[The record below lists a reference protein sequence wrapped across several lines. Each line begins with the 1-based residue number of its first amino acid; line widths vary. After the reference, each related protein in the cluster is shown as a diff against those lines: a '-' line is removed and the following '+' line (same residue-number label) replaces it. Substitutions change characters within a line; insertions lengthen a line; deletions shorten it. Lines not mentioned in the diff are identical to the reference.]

1 MSTAGK
7 VLIVLVLL
15 TSLVWLVLASG
26 VAQLNTNGNTRLH
39 ELTEQIEKLQTDFK
53 QSQDEIVAVRDQT
66 SSIQE
71 NVDRQIT
78 VLRAR
83 QSDLEKARS
92 KIIEYMTR
100 VQYQLATLKDT
111 IEKAKTTLQH
121 RIEEQASE
129 QQALVQAKSEVED
142 LKSKN
147 GELLSQ
153 LSTLRQNF
161 ETVYRSNIESLGKT
175 H

>member
-39 ELTEQIEKLQTDFK
+39 ELTVQIDKLQTDFK
-53 QSQDEIVAVRDQT
+53 QTQDEIFAVRDQT
-66 SSIQE
+66 STIQE

-100 VQYQLATLKDT
+100 VQYQLATVKDT

-142 LKSKN
+142 LKAKN

>member
-39 ELTEQIEKLQTDFK
+39 ELTVQIDKLQTDFK

-66 SSIQE
+66 STIQE

-100 VQYQLATLKDT
+100 VQYQLATVKDT

-121 RIEEQASE
+121 RIDEQASE

-142 LKSKN
+142 LKAKN

>member
-39 ELTEQIEKLQTDFK
+39 ELTVQIDKLQTDFK

-66 SSIQE
+66 STIQE

-100 VQYQLATLKDT
+100 VQYQLATVKDT

-142 LKSKN
+142 LKAKN

>member
-39 ELTEQIEKLQTDFK
+39 ELTVQIDKLQTDFK

-66 SSIQE
+66 STIQE

-100 VQYQLATLKDT
+100 VQYQLATVKDT
-111 IEKAKTTLQH
+111 IEKAKTALAH

-142 LKSKN
+142 LKAKN

-153 LSTLRQNF
+153 LSNLRQNF

>member
-7 VLIVLVLL
+7 VLVVLVLL
-15 TSLVWLVLASG
+15 TSVAWIVMASG

-39 ELTEQIEKLQTDFK
+39 DLAEQIEKLQTGFK
-53 QSQDEIVAVRDQT
+53 QTHDEIVSLRDQT

-71 NVDRQIT
+71 DVDRQIA

-83 QSDLEKARS
+83 QSDVERARS
-92 KIIEYMTR
+92 QIQESLSR
-100 VQYQLATLKDT
+100 VQYQLATVKET
-111 IEKAKTTLQH
+111 IEKANTTLKD
-121 RIEEQASE
+121 RIAEQASD
-129 QQALVQAKSEVED
+129 QQTLAQAKSEVEN
-142 LKSKN
+142 LKAKN

-153 LSTLRQNF
+153 LSTLRNSF
-161 ETVYRSNIESLGKT
+161 ESVYHSNVESLGKT

>member
-39 ELTEQIEKLQTDFK
+39 ELTVQIDKLQTDFK

-100 VQYQLATLKDT
+100 VQYQLATEKET
-111 IEKAKTTLQH
+111 IEKAKTALQD

-142 LKSKN
+142 LKAKN

>member
-39 ELTEQIEKLQTDFK
+39 ELTVQIDKLQTDFK

-100 VQYQLATLKDT
+100 VQYQLATVKDT

-142 LKSKN
+142 LKGKN

>member
-39 ELTEQIEKLQTDFK
+39 ELTVQIDKLQTDFK

-100 VQYQLATLKDT
+100 VQYQLATVKDT
-111 IEKAKTTLQH
+111 IEKAKTTLTH

-142 LKSKN
+142 LKAKN

-153 LSTLRQNF
+153 LSNLRQNF

>member
-39 ELTEQIEKLQTDFK
+39 ELTVQIDKLQTDFK

-66 SSIQE
+66 STIQE

-100 VQYQLATLKDT
+100 VQYQLATVKDT
-111 IEKAKTTLQH
+111 IEKAKSTLQH
-121 RIEEQASE
+121 RIDEQASE

-142 LKSKN
+142 LKAKN